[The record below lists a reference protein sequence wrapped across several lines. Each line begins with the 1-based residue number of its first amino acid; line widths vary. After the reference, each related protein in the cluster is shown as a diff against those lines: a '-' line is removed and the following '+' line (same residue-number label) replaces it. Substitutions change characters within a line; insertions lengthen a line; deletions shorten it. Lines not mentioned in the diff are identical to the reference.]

1 MFGNRYLSF
10 LKYVFARAMGWRSRV
25 RDEILN
31 LLKSREGELI
41 PQSYIHRSINA
52 SKSRVSEVL
61 KLLEVEGLISR
72 VRVGNQY
79 LIKLLDVSSSQ
90 PKHRLSKL
98 RVGIVWSSEYP
109 FLTTFAKN
117 LRNGLGVSLEVVTYL
132 SAVQATK
139 ALALGEVDLA
149 LSPLITQLYFYVTF
163 KTLKVIGGGAY
174 GGSAVMV
181 NPEVGDEV
189 IYSSELSTMDLIRA
203 IVASEE
209 RIHPERTGYFSSPEE
224 ALRLASLRKS
234 KYMVVWHP
242 LYRDLMKKGFKVFVK
257 GEDLDVRYC
266 CTLAASTT
274 LPKEFR
280 ERLSRVYTSSLSEY
294 VKNPERWVVWY
305 SSSVG
310 IPSDIVKSGLSEY
323 RINEVV
329 DEGGVREYVRKSKL
343 AVPDVDLMLKALETS

>member
-1 MFGNRYLSF
+1 
-10 LKYVFARAMGWRSRV
+10 MGWRSRV

-41 PQSYIHRSINA
+41 PQSYIHKSINA

-61 KLLEVEGLISR
+61 KSLEIEGLISR
-72 VRVGNQY
+72 VKVGNQY
-79 LIKLLDVSSSQ
+79 LIKLLDVSSSL
-90 PKHRLSKL
+90 PKPKLSRL

-109 FLTTFAKN
+109 FLTTFAKK
-117 LRNGLGVSLEVVTYL
+117 LRSELGVSLEVVTYL

-163 KTLKVIGGGAY
+163 RTLKVIGGGAY
-174 GGSAVMV
+174 GGSAIVV
-181 NPEVGDEV
+181 NPGVEDEV

-203 IVASEE
+203 IATYEE
-209 RIHPERTGYFSSPEE
+209 LIHPIRTGYFSSPEE
-224 ALRLASLRKS
+224 ALRIASLGKS

-242 LYRDLMKKGFKVFVK
+242 LYKDLIKKGFKVVVK
-257 GEDLDVRYC
+257 GEDLNVHYC

-274 LPKEFR
+274 LPKDFR
-280 ERLSRVYTSSLSEY
+280 EKLSKIYTSSLNEY

-310 IPSDIVKSGLSEY
+310 IPSDVVKNGLNEY
-323 RINEVV
+323 RINEVI
-329 DEGGVREYVRKSKL
+329 DEEGIRDYLRRSRL
-343 AVPDVDLMLKALETS
+343 IIPDADLMLKALETV